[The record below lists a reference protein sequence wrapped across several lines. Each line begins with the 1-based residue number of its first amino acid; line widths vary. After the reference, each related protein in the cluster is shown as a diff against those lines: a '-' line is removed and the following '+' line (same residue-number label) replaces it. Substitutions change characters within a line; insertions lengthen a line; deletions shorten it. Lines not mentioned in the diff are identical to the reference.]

1 MSVRAAILTVF
12 LCLAGSRLFSAPLFF
27 ADDQLEPIHG
37 TCAIAPSTMPDRV
50 RYEFSHGN
58 CDDADNDRHCHD
70 NNSEVPVTTFTGL
83 ALADFE
89 HEGAHIDARIVAE
102 AGTISC
108 SGQIHEATLT
118 GDFTF
123 TPNPSFIDEMA
134 RLGFTGFDS
143 GKLEAYTLFHIDTA
157 WVRALQAAGVTGM
170 DSGNLIAMHIFKIT
184 PDFVRSMSDLGYA
197 HLPADKLIAF
207 GVHHVNPD
215 EVKQYRAMGYQPTA
229 DELIQM
235 RIFKVTPDFIH
246 RMQDRGFN
254 NLTISKLVQIRIFK
268 LAE

>member
-1 MSVRAAILTVF
+1 MSVRAAILTVL
-12 LCLAGSRLFSAPLFF
+12 LCLAGSRYFSTPLFF
-27 ADDQLEPIHG
+27 ADDQLQTLHG
-37 TCAIAPSTMPDRV
+37 ACTIAPSTMPDHV
-50 RYEFSHGN
+50 RYEFQRGS
-58 CDDADNDRHCHD
+58 CDNGDGDCHE
-70 NNSEVPVTTFTGL
+70 NNSDAPLTAFTGL

-108 SGQIHEATLT
+108 SGQIHGAVLT

-123 TPNPSFIDEMA
+123 TPNASFVDEMA

-143 GKLEAYTLFHIDTA
+143 NKLEAYTLFHIDTQ
-157 WVRALQAAGVTGM
+157 WVRQLQAAGVTGM
-170 DSGNLIAMHIFKIT
+170 DSGNLIALRIFKIT
-184 PDFVRSMSDLGYA
+184 PDYVRSMDALGYS
-197 HLPADKLIAF
+197 HLEAGKLIAF

-215 EVKQYRAMGYQPTA
+215 DVKQYRALGYQPTA
-229 DELIQM
+229 DQLIQM

-246 RMQDRGFN
+246 RMQDRGFS

-268 LAE
+268 LAD